1 MQKLEVINFMKKIK
15 AYYQTFSMEDFV
27 IKEWQDRLKPYDI
40 EDVYVKLDQHLK
52 GDQKDQ
58 IPKLHYITKF
68 LKTPEEKKRAKCNDY
83 LIRCNLCGQEMR
95 LSEYDNK
102 HFDKCNSIN
111 YLLRIMK
118 NKGIKVEY
126 EDLEQLDDIKFQKV
140 YEKYKDY

>member
-83 LIRCNLCGQEMR
+83 LIRCNLCSQEMK

-102 HFDKCNSIN
+102 HFDRCSSIN
-111 YLLRIMK
+111 YLLRTMK